1 MEVVDTNSSFSW
13 TEQAKELIDQLVDL
27 HEAQRKD
34 KYAIFNRFY
43 ELWENNGLVLTV
55 DKAKGHFTSHRN
67 YIKNSIFSSLS
78 KADQDRMNE
87 AEAILTSIK
96 RGEPYETPE
105 GKVFTA
111 SEKEIQRFKNAV
123 HSNKVKI
130 NNRFNRLV
138 DEFEDFI
145 RDKNRSKKRHQRKP
159 IPFSMI
165 PFPRK

>member
-13 TEQAKELIDQLVDL
+13 TQQAKELIDQLVDL

-34 KYAIFNRFY
+34 KYAIFNGFY

-67 YIKNSIFSSLS
+67 YIKNSIFSSFS

-105 GKVFTA
+105 GKVLQLVKKKYRDLKTQFTQI
-111 SEKEIQRFKNAV
+111 KLR
-123 HSNKVKI
+123 
-130 NNRFNRLV
+130 
-138 DEFEDFI
+138 
-145 RDKNRSKKRHQRKP
+145 
-159 IPFSMI
+159 
-165 PFPRK
+165 